1 MKLLDRKQNYHLGQI
16 NKQQY
21 IDEMYQFHQLLFDYS
36 ELLKDT
42 DIASIRIQDDEVVFT
57 SREQGIQIWCNQ
69 PDKRSAPFEILNF
82 NFYEPAESHLIFEL
96 ISTLGDSCNIFDIGA
111 NIGWYSLSIAK
122 RFNQAKIWSFEPV
135 KSTFDYFQKNLDL
148 NLEIKNITL
157 YNFGFSNQNETLKFY
172 VQPEASVSASL
183 VNITESETIKE
194 ITCEVKRLDE
204 FIDENPVKIDF
215 IKCDVEGAELLVYQ
229 GGLETIKRDK
239 PIIFTEM
246 LRKWSAKF
254 NYHPNQIIDLM
265 AEIGYDCFTVCGQK
279 LSQFSIM
286 DDTTVET
293 NFFFLHREKHSQQI
307 QNFMLRKTHL

>member
-1 MKLLDRKQNYHLGQI
+1 MKLLDRKSHYHLGQS

-42 DIASIRIQDDEVVFT
+42 DIASIRIQDNGVVFT
-57 SREQGIQIWCNQ
+57 SREQGINVWCNQ
-69 PDKRSAPFEILNF
+69 PDKRAAPFEILNF
-82 NFYEPAESHLIFEL
+82 NFYEPAESHLIFEF

-172 VQPEASVSASL
+172 VQPDTSVTASL

-204 FIDENPVKIDF
+204 FIDEHPVKIDF

-229 GGLETIKRDK
+229 GGLDTIKRDK

-265 AEIGYDCFTVCGQK
+265 AEIGYYCFTVCGQK
-279 LSQFSIM
+279 LSQFLIM

-293 NFFFLHREKHSQQI
+293 NFFFFHRERHNQQI
-307 QNFMLRKTHL
+307 QNLISTKTFS

>member
-1 MKLLDRKQNYHLGQI
+1 MKLLDRKSHYHLGQS

-42 DIASIRIQDDEVVFT
+42 DIASIRIQDDGVVFT
-57 SREQGIQIWCNQ
+57 SREQGINIWFNQ
-69 PDKRSAPFEILNF
+69 QDKRSIPFEILNF
-82 NFYEPAESHLIFEL
+82 NFHEPAESYLIFEL
-96 ISTLGDSCNIFDIGA
+96 ISTLDASCNIFDIGA
-111 NIGWYSLSIAK
+111 NIGWYSLNIAK
-122 RFNQAKIWSFEPV
+122 QFNQAKVWSFEPV
-135 KSTFDYFQKNLDL
+135 KSTFEYFRKNLEL
-148 NLEIKNITL
+148 NSEIENIIV

-172 VQPEASVSASL
+172 VQPDTSVTASL

-204 FIDENPVKIDF
+204 FIDEHPVKIDF

-265 AEIGYDCFTVCGQK
+265 AEIGYDCFTVCDHN
-279 LSQFSIM
+279 LSRFFLM
-286 DDTTVET
+286 DDTTLET

-307 QNFMLRKTHL
+307 QKFMLRKTHL

>member
-1 MKLLDRKQNYHLGQI
+1 MKLLGRKEHYHLGQI

-21 IDEMYQFHQLLFDYS
+21 IDEMYQFHQVLFDYS

-42 DIASIRIQDDEVVFT
+42 DIASIRIQDDGVVFT
-57 SREQGIQIWCNQ
+57 SREQGINIWFNQ
-69 PDKRSAPFEILNF
+69 QDKRSIPFEILNF
-82 NFYEPAESHLIFEL
+82 NFHEPAESYLIFEL
-96 ISTLGDSCNIFDIGA
+96 ISTLDASCNIFDIGA
-111 NIGWYSLSIAK
+111 NIGWYSLNIAK
-122 RFNQAKIWSFEPV
+122 QFNQAKVWSFEPV
-135 KSTFDYFQKNLDL
+135 KSTFEYFRKNLEL
-148 NLEIKNITL
+148 NSEIENIII

-172 VQPEASVSASL
+172 VQPDTSVTASL

-265 AEIGYDCFTVCGQK
+265 AEIGYDCFTVCDHN
-279 LSQFSIM
+279 LSRFFLM
-286 DDTTVET
+286 DDTTLET

-307 QNFMLRKTHL
+307 QKFMLRKTHL

>member
-1 MKLLDRKQNYHLGQI
+1 MKLLDRKQHYHSGQI

-42 DIASIRIQDDEVVFT
+42 DIASIRIQDNGVVFT
-57 SREQGIQIWCNQ
+57 SREQGINIWCNQ
-69 PDKRSAPFEILNF
+69 PDKRAAPFEILNF

-148 NLEIKNITL
+148 NLEFKNITL

-204 FIDENPVKIDF
+204 FIHENPVKIDF
-215 IKCDVEGAELLVYQ
+215 IKCDVEGSELLVYQ
-229 GGLETIKRDK
+229 RGLETIKRDK
-239 PIIFTEM
+239 PIIFTKM

-254 NYHPNQIIDLM
+254 NYHSNQIIDLM
-265 AEIGYDCFTVCGQK
+265 AEIGYYCFTVCGQK
-279 LSQFSIM
+279 LSQFLIM

-293 NFFFLHREKHSQQI
+293 NFFFFHRERHNQQI
-307 QNFMLRKTHL
+307 QNLISTKTFS